1 MKRMVLLIALSAC
14 AATAQ
19 DRLSRVGGF
28 TGGDARKK
36 TPESEARRASA
47 ESPIPISMTAAEF
60 ERRCLDAATQDA
72 EEGARYI
79 ALRDGWMRTT
89 GDGFRHVSILQR
101 IGASFYLARSGD
113 RTIAVR
119 TLRDDYVDDTPCVLR
134 LVETG
139 EAHDYRT
146 VLGAGARVAVYSVA
160 PSPTRQEL
168 LNRFRAGEVFTV
180 PIHVTRAVNCMGCK
194 GTGFTDVKAGGGKR
208 RGICP
213 ACHGKRH
220 VTLTCE
226 LIHSVSIAPTNAPAS
241 ASVRTPP
248 PFAGPGRAKP

>member
-1 MKRMVLLIALSAC
+1 MKRMALLIALSAC

-72 EEGARYI
+72 EDGARYI

-89 GDGFRHVSILQR
+89 GDGCRHVSILQR

-160 PSPTRQEL
+160 PSPTRHEL
-168 LNRFRAGEVFTV
+168 LNRFRAGEVFTI

-194 GTGFTDVKAGGGKR
+194 GTGFTDIKAGGGKR

-213 ACHGKRH
+213 DCHGKRKIEISTDMIH
-220 VTLTCE
+220 RVTCSE
-226 LIHSVSIAPTNAPAS
+226 KPKS

-248 PFAGPGRAKP
+248 PIAGSGRAKP